1 MQNLGYRAF
10 LILPSKVVYNICRN
24 AAQHAAHEAA
34 SLERP
39 VSRKLWTAQ
48 KKWCKIRKERG
59 FAMFGFLTVGTTL
72 TMLDLALKNEI
83 ESQKDETFPRDLE
96 GTKGMIRLHKNHNQ
110 GFSFGV
116 LEGSRAVEL
125 IPLCMTS
132 GLAGAWVFLMGT
144 KGRILE
150 KLAVTLSLA
159 GGLSNTIR
167 WMTGG
172 YAVDSLS
179 V

>member
-1 MQNLGYRAF
+1 
-10 LILPSKVVYNICRN
+10 
-24 AAQHAAHEAA
+24 
-34 SLERP
+34 
-39 VSRKLWTAQ
+39 
-48 KKWCKIRKERG
+48 
-59 FAMFGFLTVGTTL
+59 MFGFLTVGTTL

-159 GGLSNTIR
+159 GGLSNLIDR
-167 WMTGG
+167 MKRG
-172 YAVDSLS
+172 YVVDYFS
-179 V
+179 VQWKTLKKVVFNLGDIFIFCGSALLLAAGLIDTLKDNWRSTK

>member
-1 MQNLGYRAF
+1 M
-10 LILPSKVVYNICRN
+10 
-24 AAQHAAHEAA
+24 
-34 SLERP
+34 
-39 VSRKLWTAQ
+39 WTEQ

-159 GGLSNTIR
+159 GGLSNLIDR
-167 WMTGG
+167 MKRG
-172 YAVDSLS
+172 YVVDYFS
-179 V
+179 VQWKTLKKVVFNLGDIFIFCGSALLLAAGLIDTLKDNWRNTK